1 MRQHAMFTRKY
12 KGDFHRLFVG
22 ALDDYQKI
30 YDRQKHFG
38 RIIPIIQSSGT
49 GKSPPDI
56 PARDLLLRQQ
66 DV

>member
-1 MRQHAMFTRKY
+1 MRLHAMFTRKY
-12 KGDFHRLFVG
+12 KGDFHKLLVG

-49 GKSPPDI
+49 GKSRLVREMAYEVRFPSHS
-56 PARDLLLRQQ
+56 
-66 DV
+66 